1 MKMTIYLSK
10 QIDGYRNREALLDRD
25 EDDTSKCAQTHEEI
39 HLVHLPDVVCSRKI
53 DQANDGSNYD
63 CSKNNI
69 GSVDEQWHE
78 EQQGDHDRQRH
89 DHIGHGGFAAG
100 IVVHSRAR
108 ECSWW
113 KQKKASIFLAMAVC
127 IFCAEGLH
135 WVQENTEGC
144 FSPEM

>member
-1 MKMTIYLSK
+1 MYLSK
-10 QIDGYRNREALLDRD
+10 NYVGYRNREAFLDRD

-39 HLVHLPDVVCSRKI
+39 HLVHLPYVVCSRHI

-69 GSVDEQWHE
+69 RGVDEQWHE
-78 EQQGDHDRQRH
+78 EKQCDHDRQRH
-89 DHIGHGGFAAG
+89 YHIGHGSLAAG

-113 KQKKASIFLAMAVC
+113 KQREPSSFLLMVVC
-127 IFCAEGLH
+127 I
-135 WVQENTEGC
+135 V
-144 FSPEM
+144 